1 MPSFDVVSEI
11 SWQSMDDAINQTLKA
26 IINRFDFKGIKT
38 EITMDQKEKTV
49 KITCSEASKI
59 DAVKDVFHE
68 KLIRRGVPL
77 LAIDYNP
84 EEKTSGS
91 GVRLVAKV
99 AAGISKEKGKEIVA
113 LLKQEMKKLQA
124 QIHDDTVRVN
134 GKSRDDLQAAIA
146 LLRENES
153 KIGVP
158 LHFNNF
164 RE

>member
-11 SWQSMDDAINQTLKA
+11 SWQAMDDAINQTMKA
-26 IINRFDFKGIKT
+26 IINRYDFKGIKT
-38 EITMDQKEKTV
+38 EITMDPKEKVV
-49 KITCSEASKI
+49 KITCSEASKMEPI
-59 DAVKDVFHE
+59 KDVFHE

-77 LAIDYNP
+77 LAIDYGS
-84 EEKTSGS
+84 EEKTSGT
-91 GVRLVAKV
+91 GAKVVAKV

-124 QIHDDTVRVN
+124 QIHDETVRVN

-153 KIGVP
+153 KLGVP
-158 LHFNNF
+158 LNFNNF